1 MSGRIVGGTSAVPH
15 SMPWQIFIRIL
26 KQYRLWQLFTPPSP
40 PPGCGD
46 VTTEVQLPAGAP
58 LLCIAHL
65 TFSRMEL
72 FQATV
77 KEDGRVAQSFLRNR
91 NLTCK
96 FRVEPYYVFGAFLEL
111 TIPLKCAPKKHKLI
125 LLDFWHR
132 HCWFNSVFAPGS
144 TAKVIFYFYLS
155 TLTPIRLRSSDS

>member
-1 MSGRIVGGTSAVPH
+1 MPKLYYVRALGLCRDPNSGTIFFPGNQLSRKMSGRIVGGTSAVPH

-40 PPGCGD
+40 PAGSGD

-58 LLCIAHL
+58 LLSIAYL
-65 TFSRMEL
+65 TFSSMEL

-77 KEDGRVAQSFLRNR
+77 NEDCRVTQSFLRNR

-96 FRVEPYYVFGAFLEL
+96 FRVEPYYVVWVLFQN
-111 TIPLKCAPKKHKLI
+111 KL
-125 LLDFWHR
+125 FH
-132 HCWFNSVFAPGS
+132 
-144 TAKVIFYFYLS
+144 
-155 TLTPIRLRSSDS
+155 